1 MVTVICN
8 GHVDSEWK
16 IMRNSFEPSLKH
28 TTSHT
33 SGDVQQRFSNRWT
46 EVRDDPIE
54 CAKRAGRRLVYA
66 YFVLHLRLHLRDTAF
81 KLSLGPCLL
90 PGGDSC
96 AWNYPSAS
104 FIRHENIPALPA
116 CDWSTMRIYPR
127 FLSLIGTILR
137 GKSVAATHE
146 EFAPRDFAS
155 RCDCSGRCESQ
166 GLFSR
171 WTNRTQE
178 VWDILTM
185 NQSAA
190 GSPGDPGRS
199 AWGDS
204 QTTRRAQAG

>member
-137 GKSVAATHE
+137 VFGANRLLQPTKSLRLATLHPD
-146 EFAPRDFAS
+146 AIVQVGANLRDYS
-155 RCDCSGRCESQ
+155 HDGPIGRRKC
-166 GLFSR
+166 GIFSR
-171 WTNRTQE
+171 
-178 VWDILTM
+178 
-185 NQSAA
+185 
-190 GSPGDPGRS
+190 
-199 AWGDS
+199 
-204 QTTRRAQAG
+204 